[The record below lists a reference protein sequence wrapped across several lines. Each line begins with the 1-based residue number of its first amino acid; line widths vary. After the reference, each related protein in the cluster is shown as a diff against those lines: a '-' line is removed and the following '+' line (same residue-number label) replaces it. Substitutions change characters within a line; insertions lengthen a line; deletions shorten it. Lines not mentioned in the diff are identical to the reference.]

1 MKKTVKILVIS
12 WIIFL
17 ILVIAVNL
25 FNRSIKIEMV
35 QHGEMEKAYSFDAM
49 VIRDETV
56 IKAKKSG
63 VLESM
68 VDDNEMVRKNKH
80 IASIYESEVDGNTKS
95 KLASINMRIEEIS
108 KVREESANVVS
119 AGFIIESAMDDKV
132 LELTRAMEEGDVQK
146 AISAKSE
153 INLLNDKKNVWKK
166 GKDHT
171 DDVLDSLIRE
181 KKEYEKKLGNA
192 KEDLYSPVSGIY
204 STNIDGY
211 EELLTSDAIGSMTPD
226 DYNSILKMDISREEA
241 IKKGYPCKII
251 DNFTWSV
258 AFIAKEEEV
267 SKLKKGSSVYVRN
280 SGSSKDMYARVSYI
294 SAPERGKYV
303 VVVTS
308 DVSCDWAMKDRFV
321 KISLIKNKYS
331 GLKIPVEALR
341 VNDGKTGVY
350 VVVDGIV
357 KFKKAKVLYKD
368 DGYAIVEENNISQG
382 GLLLYDEVIVSS
394 SRKVKEGDKI
404 S

>member
-108 KVREESANVVS
+108 KVREESDNVVS

-132 LELTRAMEEGDVQK
+132 LELTHAMEEGDVQK

-153 INLLNDKKNVWKK
+153 IC
-166 GKDHT
+166 
-171 DDVLDSLIRE
+171 
-181 KKEYEKKLGNA
+181 
-192 KEDLYSPVSGIY
+192 
-204 STNIDGY
+204 STNQ
-211 EELLTSDAIGSMTPD
+211 
-226 DYNSILKMDISREEA
+226 MD
-241 IKKGYPCKII
+241 
-251 DNFTWSV
+251 N
-258 AFIAKEEEV
+258 
-267 SKLKKGSSVYVRN
+267 
-280 SGSSKDMYARVSYI
+280 
-294 SAPERGKYV
+294 
-303 VVVTS
+303 
-308 DVSCDWAMKDRFV
+308 
-321 KISLIKNKYS
+321 
-331 GLKIPVEALR
+331 
-341 VNDGKTGVY
+341 
-350 VVVDGIV
+350 
-357 KFKKAKVLYKD
+357 
-368 DGYAIVEENNISQG
+368 
-382 GLLLYDEVIVSS
+382 
-394 SRKVKEGDKI
+394 
-404 S
+404 

>member
-1 MKKTVKILVIS
+1 MKKTVKILIVS

-56 IKAKKSG
+56 IKAKKTG

-68 VDDNEMVRKNKH
+68 VDDNEMVKKNKH
-80 IASIYESEVDGNTKS
+80 IASIYENEVDGNTKS
-95 KLASINMRIEEIS
+95 KLASVNMRIEEIS

-119 AGFIIESAMDDKV
+119 AGFIIESAMDEKV
-132 LELTRAMEEGDVQK
+132 LELTRAIEEGDVQK

-171 DDVLDSLIRE
+171 DDVLDNLVKE

-211 EELLTSDAIGSMTPD
+211 EELLTSDAIGTMTPD

-267 SKLKKGSSVYVRN
+267 SKLKTGSSVYVRN
-280 SGSSKDMYARVSYI
+280 SGSSQDMYARVSYI

-303 VVVTS
+303 VIVTS

-368 DGYAIVEENNISQG
+368 AGYAIVEENNVSQG

>member
-394 SRKVKEGDKI
+394 FRKVKEGDKI